1 MVGYSSGRSEDEDAD
16 AEGVAALVLLQL
28 FLFSSDESCEFVGDD
43 VSAAAAAVFLSDLP
57 VLGLVLVV
65 LEAAAPAARE
75 VEELVVVLVL
85 LVLPAEVFGLGLK
98 PGKALPWTSWP
109 ARKTGGSLAQ
119 YEALGSGGGR
129 ELRPI
134 RGCLRRGS
142 EQFGQTEMSAG
153 LVLPLSALTVVFE
166 LGLEV
171 FDSFG
176 TEFES
181 FLRVC
186 SLSCESFGFSGSV
199 LASFCEP
206 IAGAASPVGPP
217 FRML

>member
-1 MVGYSSGRSEDEDAD
+1 M
-16 AEGVAALVLLQL
+16 
-28 FLFSSDESCEFVGDD
+28 GDD
-43 VSAAAAAVFLSDLP
+43 VSAAAAAVLLSDLL
-57 VLGLVLVV
+57 VLGLAFVG

-75 VEELVVVLVL
+75 VEKEVVLVL
-85 LVLPAEVFGLGLK
+85 LVLPAKVFGLGLK

-109 ARKTGGSLAQ
+109 ARTTGGSLAQ
-119 YEALGSGGGR
+119 YEALESGGGR

-142 EQFGQTEMSAG
+142 EQFGQTERSAG

-166 LGLEV
+166 LGLEG

-176 TEFES
+176 AEFES

-199 LASFCEP
+199 LASFCES
-206 IAGAASPVGPP
+206 IAEAASPVGPP
-217 FRML
+217 FRMP